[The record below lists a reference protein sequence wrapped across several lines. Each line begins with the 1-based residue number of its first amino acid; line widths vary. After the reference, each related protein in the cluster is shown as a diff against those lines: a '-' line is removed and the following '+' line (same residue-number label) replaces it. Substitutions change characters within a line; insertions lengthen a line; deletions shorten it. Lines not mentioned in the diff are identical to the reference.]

1 MIEIKNLCRFYHS
14 GNKEVK
20 ALNNIN
26 LNIKTGEFVVIRGSS
41 GSGKTTLL
49 LSLGGMLKPT
59 SGEIIID
66 SQSLYTF
73 PENERTHFRS
83 KNIGF
88 VFQMFYLL
96 PYISVLDN
104 VLLPTPLVDN
114 QPKKDDAVALLKN
127 FGLSHRIH
135 HFPSE
140 LSAGEKQ
147 RTAIARAIIN
157 QPKIILADEPTGN
170 LDPENAEQAFKIL
183 SDFHKNGGTVL
194 VVTHGKDADQYA
206 DRIIS
211 LSQGEIVK

>member
-1 MIEIKNLCRFYHS
+1 
-14 GNKEVK
+14 
-20 ALNNIN
+20 
-26 LNIKTGEFVVIRGSS
+26 
-41 GSGKTTLL
+41 
-49 LSLGGMLKPT
+49 MLKPT
-59 SGEIIID
+59 SGEIVID
-66 SQSLYTF
+66 NQSLYTF
-73 PENERTHFRS
+73 QEKERTRFRS

-104 VLLPTPLVDN
+104 VLLPTPLIDN
-114 QPKKDDAVALLKN
+114 PPEKKKAINLLDS
-127 FGLSHRIH
+127 FGLSHRIY

-157 QPKIILADEPTGN
+157 RPKIILADEPTGN
-170 LDPENAEQAFKIL
+170 LDPENALLAFKIL
-183 SDFHKNGGTVL
+183 SDYHKQGGTVL

-211 LSQGEIVK
+211 LSQGKIVEN